1 MTHAAVEV
9 GPGRTQY
16 IFTGWPD
23 VHGRADAGVERPA
36 IVQYLDQPHTA
47 REISQDLNLT
57 PAYVTNLLYKHRAS
71 IETVRYIG
79 HRKVYRSK
87 AS

>member
-1 MTHAAVEV
+1 MTHQAVEV
-9 GPGRTQY
+9 APGCTQY

-23 VHGRADAGVERPA
+23 VHGRADGGVERPA

-47 REISQDLNLT
+47 REISQDMNLT
-57 PAYVTNLLYKHRAS
+57 PAYVANLLYRHRAS

>member
-1 MTHAAVEV
+1 VA
-9 GPGRTQY
+9 
-16 IFTGWPD
+16 
-23 VHGRADAGVERPA
+23 
-36 IVQYLDQPHTA
+36 
-47 REISQDLNLT
+47 
-57 PAYVTNLLYKHRAS
+57 NLLYKHRAS

>member
-1 MTHAAVEV
+1 MTHRAVEV

-23 VHGRADAGVERPA
+23 AQGRAEAGVERPA

-47 REISQDLNLT
+47 REISQDLSLT
-57 PAYVTNLLYKHRAS
+57 PAYVANLLYKHRAH
-71 IETVRYIG
+71 IQTAGFIG
-79 HRKVYRSK
+79 HRKIYRAK
-87 AS
+87 P